1 MKAVIYC
8 RVSTEGQEQDGTSLQ
23 TQLEACQKYCQNKSY
38 EVAHNFSE
46 AYSGLSLERPELDKL
61 RELIRT
67 GAIEA
72 VIVYSLDRLTR
83 DPVHGVILMQDLEK
97 CGVKLEAVTD
107 TVDNSETGKL
117 IYYIKG
123 YAAKLDA
130 ARRRDATGRGKRA
143 LLKQGKLP
151 QGTGKGLFG
160 YNWDK
165 EAKKR
170 VVNPSEA
177 DIVREIFFKIANG
190 KSLFSVALELNNK
203 SIPTKAGTNTKW
215 HPLTLKR
222 IVMNPAYY
230 GMTIFNQTHRIDKTK
245 TQIRPKEE
253 WIELPDIT
261 PAIIDRDL
269 FDKAQNAL
277 KQSRSHTGKAIV
289 EYPLR
294 GHVYCP
300 ECGSR
305 LTGTLLGH
313 KYRYY
318 QCAGTKPTVLRKS
331 FCKAKYIQAD
341 WLEHITFEGVSQ
353 AMQHPEVIFASV
365 KKQIAQI
372 QGNQGEN
379 DIDRSITRL
388 NNKLKGYDG
397 RRNKI
402 MSLFSYEA
410 FTKDE
415 LLDQINEINQ
425 EKQAD
430 EQRLAELLQTKSA
443 LIQLK
448 ETEIKL
454 QEYQKTTHDL
464 STGQGKA
471 LALDALNIKVLATR
485 DNIDVTGNYPP
496 DYVTIERT
504 LALPHGHSCPSLP
517 V

>member
-1 MKAVIYC
+1 
-8 RVSTEGQEQDGTSLQ
+8 
-23 TQLEACQKYCQNKSY
+23 
-38 EVAHNFSE
+38 
-46 AYSGLSLERPELDKL
+46 
-61 RELIRT
+61 
-67 GAIEA
+67 
-72 VIVYSLDRLTR
+72 
-83 DPVHGVILMQDLEK
+83 MQDLEK

-143 LLKQGKLP
+143 LLKQGKMP

-165 EAKKR
+165 QAKKR
-170 VVNPSEA
+170 VVNPPEA
-177 DIVREIFFKIANG
+177 DVVREIFFKIANG
-190 KSLFSVALELNNK
+190 QSLFSLALELNNK
-203 SIPTKAGTNTKW
+203 CTPTKAGTNAKW
-215 HPLTLKR
+215 HPLTIKR
-222 IVMNPAYY
+222 IIMNPAYY
-230 GMTIFNQTHRIDKTK
+230 GMTIFNQTHRVNKTK
-245 TQIRPKEE
+245 TQIRPKAE

-269 FDKAQNAL
+269 FDKAQNSL
-277 KQSRSHTGKAIV
+277 KQVRSHTGKTIA

-300 ECGSR
+300 YCGSR

-318 QCAGTKPTVLRKS
+318 QCAGTKHTVLRKS
-331 FCKAKYIQAD
+331 FCKAKYIKAD
-341 WLEHITFEGVSQ
+341 WLEHITFEGVSE
-353 AMQHPEVIFASV
+353 AMQHPEVILASI
-365 KKQIAQI
+365 KKQIDQTNS
-372 QGNQGEN
+372 NQGEN
-379 DIDRSITRL
+379 DIDREITRL
-388 NNKLKGYDG
+388 NNKIKSYDG
-397 RRNKI
+397 RRKKI

-415 LLDQINEINQ
+415 LLDQINEINK

-430 EQRLAELLQTKSA
+430 EQRLAELLQTKNA
-443 LIQLK
+443 LNQLK

-464 STGQGKA
+464 ATGQGKA
-471 LALDALNIKVLATR
+471 LALAALNIKVYATR
-485 DNIDVTGNYPP
+485 DNVDVKGNYPP
-496 DYVTIERT
+496 DYVTIART
-504 LALPHGHSCPSLP
+504 WA
-517 V
+517 